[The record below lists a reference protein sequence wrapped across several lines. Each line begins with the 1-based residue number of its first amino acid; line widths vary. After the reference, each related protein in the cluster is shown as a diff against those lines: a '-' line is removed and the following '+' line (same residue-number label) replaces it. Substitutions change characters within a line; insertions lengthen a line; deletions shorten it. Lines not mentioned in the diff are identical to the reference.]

1 MAFRNFVPACDVPLV
16 EVSEPHEV
24 QAVTKKGIVV
34 DCELSK
40 DIHDLPDY
48 RSYNADV
55 LEAAGVSLQRVSP
68 SVLSP
73 DSDDVIDFVDSE
85 SSSNEENNE

>member
-1 MAFRNFVPACDVPLV
+1 MAFRNFIPPCDVPIV
-16 EVSEPHEV
+16 EVSEPREV
-24 QAVTKKGIVV
+24 QTFTKKGIEV
-34 DCELSK
+34 DCELST

-73 DSDDVIDFVDSE
+73 GSDDILDSIDSE
-85 SSSNEENNE
+85 SSNEEISD